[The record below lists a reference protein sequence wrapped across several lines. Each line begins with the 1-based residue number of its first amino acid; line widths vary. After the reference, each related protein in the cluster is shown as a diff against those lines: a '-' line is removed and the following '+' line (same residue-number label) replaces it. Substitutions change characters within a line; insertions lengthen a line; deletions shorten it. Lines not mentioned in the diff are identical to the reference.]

1 MARFGDTKGYVF
13 TEKRDYPHAYKYRDW
28 VIDAF
33 SSDLPID
40 TFLKYQLVADQLVA
54 DDDTT
59 ALAALGYVTLGRRFI
74 NNKHD
79 IIDDRI
85 DVVFRGMMGLTVACA
100 RCHDHKYDPV
110 STRDY
115 YALYGVFA
123 SSPEHQDDDLP
134 LGLRDAEQP
143 HDVRVFARGNPSQ
156 PTDIA
161 PRRFPEFFDPDG
173 EPFREGSGRRD
184 LADAIVDADNPL
196 TARVFVNRVWGSLMG
211 LPLVSTPSDF
221 GMRTDR
227 PEYQDIL
234 DLLAVS
240 FTTEDGWSLKRLIRR
255 IVLADIY
262 QQSSRHRVDAAE
274 IDPANDLYW
283 RANRKRLDFE
293 AMRDAVLAVSGQL
306 DLTVGGPSVRIE
318 ATPFPGRRTLYAFI
332 DRQNLPAM
340 FRTFDFASPDTHS
353 PQRPHTV
360 VPQQALFL
368 LNSPFALVAA
378 EQLADRVRDAS
389 EPASRIRELYRLVLA
404 RDPDSGELATGV
416 SFLGTS
422 TESEATFDS
431 LSRYAHT
438 LLLTNEFHFVD

>member
-1 MARFGDTKGYVF
+1 MNVSHGRGIRLRKPILGSALRPLLIAFAATPIWCAAPLHGDESAPRAHWAFVPPERPASRPIDIALATREPIDRLHLEHLASRGLSASPRADRRTLVRRLYNDLVGLPPTHAEVEAFLADASPLAYEKLVDRLLASPQFGERWARYWLDVARFGDTKGYVF

-28 VIDAF
+28 VIEAF

-134 LGLRDAEQP
+134 LGLREAEQP
-143 HDVRVFARGNPSQ
+143 HDVHVFARGNPSQ
-156 PTDIA
+156 PTEIA

-211 LPLVSTPSDF
+211 ITAGF
-221 GMRTDR
+221 H
-227 PEYQDIL
+227 
-234 DLLAVS
+234 A
-240 FTTEDGWSLKRLIRR
+240 KR
-255 IVLADIY
+255 
-262 QQSSRHRVDAAE
+262 
-274 IDPANDLYW
+274 
-283 RANRKRLDFE
+283 F
-293 AMRDAVLAVSGQL
+293 RDAYRPSRVSGH
-306 DLTVGGPSVRIE
+306 P
-318 ATPFPGRRTLYAFI
+318 
-332 DRQNLPAM
+332 
-340 FRTFDFASPDTHS
+340 
-353 PQRPHTV
+353 
-360 VPQQALFL
+360 
-368 LNSPFALVAA
+368 
-378 EQLADRVRDAS
+378 
-389 EPASRIRELYRLVLA
+389 
-404 RDPDSGELATGV
+404 
-416 SFLGTS
+416 
-422 TESEATFDS
+422 
-431 LSRYAHT
+431 
-438 LLLTNEFHFVD
+438 